1 MSCVT
6 GAWGA
11 SLARMRIPAKPGK
24 KRGLAASA
32 ALMRVLFASL
42 IAGIM
47 ITGIVIT
54 GSPRALAAGPEFAKL
69 GFERVTIPGADSGLD
84 GVLYRPDGPGPFP
97 AVIALHGCGG
107 LFNKQG
113 LPSARH
119 ADWGQRLAAQG
130 FMVLLP
136 DSFGSRGLGS
146 QCGVVDRSVRASRER
161 VADAHAARRW
171 LQSRPDVKPA
181 AISLLGWSNGGS
193 AVLTAMRAD
202 KALAD
207 GKPDFAGAVAFYPG
221 CRASYES
228 ASYRLRRPLLILMGS
243 DDDWTPLG
251 PCEGLVTAARA
262 RSEPADIVV
271 YQGAVHDFDHPNL
284 SIRQRDG
291 LAFSAGG
298 EGKARVGTDPDARA
312 DALVRVPKFLA
323 R

>member
-1 MSCVT
+1 MSVA
-6 GAWGA
+6 GKINGKQGLRA
-11 SLARMRIPAKPGK
+11 LA
-24 KRGLAASA
+24 LAA
-32 ALMRVLFASL
+32 LVLCAGL
-42 IAGIM
+42 IG
-47 ITGIVIT
+47 V
-54 GSPRALAAGPEFAKL
+54 SPRAWATGIDTTHFR
-69 GFERVTIPGADSGLD
+69 FERVTLPVEGGALH

-107 LFNKQG
+107 LFNKQD

-119 ADWGQRLAAQG
+119 ADWGRRLAAQG

-146 QCGVVDRSVRASRER
+146 QCGVTDRTVRASKER
-161 VADAHAARRW
+161 VGDAHAARRW
-171 LQSRPDVKPA
+171 LQARSDVKAA

-193 AVLTAMRAD
+193 TVLTAMRAD

-207 GKPDFAGAVAFYPG
+207 GQPDFAGAVAFYPG
-221 CRASYES
+221 CRGSYES
-228 ASYRLRRPLLILMGS
+228 ASYRVRRPLLILMGS
-243 DDDWTPLG
+243 EDDWTPLG

-262 RSEPADIVV
+262 RGEPAEIVV
-271 YQGAVHDFDHPNL
+271 YKGAVHDFDHPNL
-284 SIRQRDG
+284 TPRERDG

-298 EGKARVGTDPDARA
+298 EGKARVGTDPEARA